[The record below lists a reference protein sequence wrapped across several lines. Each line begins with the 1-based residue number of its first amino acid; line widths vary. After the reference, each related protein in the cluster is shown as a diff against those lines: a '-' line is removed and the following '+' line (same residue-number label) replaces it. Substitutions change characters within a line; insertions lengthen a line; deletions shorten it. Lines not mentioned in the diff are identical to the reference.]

1 MDKHLARVLL
11 CAALLIPIWAP
22 DSATAADKPKNEF
35 NQAKKSDLTY
45 DGSITA
51 IDAAARTVT
60 IKQKQKGSLT
70 FSVPADAMLFVKHKK
85 GAASLSDFKVGE
97 DVNVLYQQ
105 NGNTLVCRSLW
116 EPGSSPTDKEHKL
129 QKKS

>member
-11 CAALLIPIWAP
+11 CTALLIPVLAPGWAV
-22 DSATAADKPKNEF
+22 AADKPKNAF
-35 NQAKKSDLTY
+35 NQEKKNDLSY

-51 IDAAARTVT
+51 IDVTAKTVT
-60 IKQKQKGSLT
+60 IKQKQKGALT
-70 FSVPADAMLFVKHKK
+70 FSVPADAILFVKHKK

-105 NGNTLVCRSLW
+105 NGNLLACRSMW
-116 EPGSSPTDKEHKL
+116 QPGSNPSEKEHKV
-129 QKKS
+129 QKQK